1 MSSVDEW
8 EKVIKSSLKKGTN
21 SKHIK
26 VLSCNLIAVNIGL
39 KPCYLWDVPVK
50 LDIYKINQVLSALK
64 ASKLLSENVVTFEL
78 SGDYFSCNLKEIEN
92 LFDHLS
98 ETKFVDCSLQLD
110 TPKVIENWS
119 RIHQSIKEFMII
131 IRENFNKEVFAM
143 EEKTHWCSP
152 TLYGFL
158 LGYPYV
164 YWSSSTENNL
174 SLNPLY
180 LFKVNYSSDS
190 LKLDSVYSFTAPT
203 CVAVSSHVECWL
215 ARLNKK
221 LPGLV
226 TMTTSSVSYLSVV
239 L

>member
-1 MSSVDEW
+1 MSSIDEW
-8 EKVIKSSLKKGTN
+8 DKVIKSSLKKGTS

-39 KPCYLWDVPVK
+39 KPSYLWDIPIK
-50 LDIYKINQVLSALK
+50 LDIYKINLVLSALK

-78 SGDYFSCNLKEIEN
+78 SGDYFSCNLIEIEN

-98 ETKFVDCSLQLD
+98 ETKFVDCSLQLE
-110 TPKVIENWS
+110 TPKIIENWS
-119 RIHQSIKEFMII
+119 RIHQSIKELMIVI
-131 IRENFNKEVFAM
+131 KENVNRDFFAI

-174 SLNPLY
+174 SLNPLF

-190 LKLDSVYSFTAPT
+190 LKLEGVYSFTAPT
-203 CVAVSSHVECWL
+203 CIAVSSHVEDWL
-215 ARLNKK
+215 ARINDK

-226 TMTTSSVSYLSVV
+226 TMTTSSVSYLSVI

>member
-8 EKVIKSSLKKGTN
+8 EQVIKSSLKKGTN

-39 KPCYLWDVPVK
+39 KPSYLWDIPVK

-78 SGDYFSCNLKEIEN
+78 SGDYFSCNLKEMEN

-98 ETKFVDCSLQLD
+98 ETKFVDCSLQLN
-110 TPKVIENWS
+110 TPKVIENLS
-119 RIHQSIKEFMII
+119 GIHQSIKECMIY
-131 IRENFNKEVFAM
+131 IRENANKEYFAM

-152 TLYGFL
+152 SLYGFL
-158 LGYPYV
+158 LGYPIV

-174 SLNPLY
+174 SLNPLF
-180 LFKVNYSSDS
+180 LFKVSYSSDS
-190 LKLDSVYSFTAPT
+190 LKIESVYSFTAPT
-203 CVAVSSHVECWL
+203 CVAVNSHVECWL
-215 ARLNKK
+215 ARLNDKF
-221 LPGLV
+221 PGLV
-226 TMTTSSVSYLSVV
+226 TMTTSTVSHMSVV

>member
-21 SKHIK
+21 SKHIN

-39 KPCYLWDVPVK
+39 KPSYLWDIPVK

-110 TPKVIENWS
+110 TPKVIENCS
-119 RIHQSIKEFMII
+119 SIHQSIKEFMII
-131 IRENFNKEVFAM
+131 REHFNKDFFAV
-143 EEKTHWCSP
+143 EEKTNWCLPS
-152 TLYGFL
+152 LYGFL

-174 SLNPLY
+174 SLHPLL

-203 CVAVSSHVECWL
+203 CVAVSSHVDGWL
-215 ARLNKK
+215 AK
-221 LPGLV
+221 LKEKFPGLV

>member
-21 SKHIK
+21 SKHIN

-39 KPCYLWDVPVK
+39 KPSYLWDIPVK
-50 LDIYKINQVLSALK
+50 LDIYKIKQVLSALK

-78 SGDYFSCNLKEIEN
+78 SGDYFSCNLKEIKN

-98 ETKFVDCSLQLD
+98 ETKFVDCSFQLD

-119 RIHQSIKEFMII
+119 SIHQSIKEFMII
-131 IRENFNKEVFAM
+131 REHFNQDFFVM
-143 EEKTHWCSP
+143 EEKTNWCLP

-174 SLNPLY
+174 SLNPLL

-203 CVAVSSHVECWL
+203 CVAVSSHVDGWL
-215 ARLNKK
+215 ARLKEK